1 MAQEFTINSEA
12 IESKINSLLP
22 SQGGYG
28 AGIDFS
34 ASTMIIPIIDLTATA
49 SGATLRA
56 DFQRSVSLNDA
67 TVIAVTSSNQT
78 VANTAGYWNIRGG
91 LAMTNRSSG
100 SQTFNVSLTDGITTK
115 IVYAFNNPN
124 YGSSNKIC
132 VDINLD
138 VFLASGDSCIVTAGV
153 QTLFDGYVKQIASID
168 GTASTPS

>member
-34 ASTMIIPIIDLTATA
+34 ASTMIIPIIDLTA
-49 SGATLRA
+49 
-56 DFQRSVSLNDA
+56 
-67 TVIAVTSSNQT
+67 
-78 VANTAGYWNIRGG
+78 TAGYWNIRGG